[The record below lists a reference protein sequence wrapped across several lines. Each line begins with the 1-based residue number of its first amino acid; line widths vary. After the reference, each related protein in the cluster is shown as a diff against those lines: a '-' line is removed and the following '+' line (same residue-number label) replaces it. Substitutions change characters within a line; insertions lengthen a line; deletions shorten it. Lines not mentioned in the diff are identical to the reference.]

1 MFMVFSQ
8 TRTNKPIKPGFIPPI
23 PNMINKPTTIK
34 LAHTN
39 MFSRLQ
45 NPTKCYSCGK

>member
-8 TRTNKPIKPGFIPPI
+8 MRTNKPIKSVFIPPI
-23 PNMINKPTTIK
+23 PNTGNRPTTIK
-34 LAHTN
+34 LAHAN